1 MMTSKKLVNNK
12 SGISNLSHG
21 LLHVEVTWPTVFS
34 AESLPCE
41 TSLTDLDVWKS
52 PVWLDFSAPLR
63 KSLRLWQ
70 RASLWLGHRSVQT
83 GSQDRCGKDGCPRQ
97 WCHEHDPGET
107 GPRDSCFIS
116 LESLSLLI
124 LLLVFVFIPSSGPL
138 RLLLSSIDRWTN
150 TCVEPDSLLTDT
162 CIWTEKMGRDMDNRK
177 YCMGKEMSVTSVLH
191 YWQFETVFSSLI
203 LISRLFKFPWA
214 KPSVTGC
221 ILF

>member
-150 TCVEPDSLLTDT
+150 TWARQPLDWHVHLDGEDGTRHGQQKVLHGKRNVRHVRPPLLTVWD
-162 CIWTEKMGRDMDNRK
+162 
-177 YCMGKEMSVTSVLH
+177 SV
-191 YWQFETVFSSLI
+191 FFSHSH
-203 LISRLFKFPWA
+203 
-214 KPSVTGC
+214 
-221 ILF
+221 